1 MASRP
6 LKSFTASTARPLP
19 VLVLA
24 DTSGSMSVDGKID
37 ALNTALTDMIDAFS
51 EEDDGRAQIH
61 VGIITFG
68 GTAAVHQALSPAA
81 KVSFQALGA
90 SGMTPMGGAF
100 DLAREVV
107 EDRTQVSGRAYTP
120 AIVLVSDGQPN
131 DAWQPA
137 LERLLGSERAKKA
150 QRFALG
156 IGEDADAD
164 VLRSFLADPEG
175 RVYAANDARQIKS
188 FFRWVT
194 MSVTTRSRSTTPNAS
209 VVADFPPTDLDEL
222 L

>member
-1 MASRP
+1 MA

-19 VLVLA
+19 VLILA
-24 DTSGSMSVDGKID
+24 DTSGSMSIDGKID
-37 ALNTALTDMIDAFS
+37 ALNTALADMVDAFS

-61 VGIITFG
+61 VGVVTFG
-68 GTAAVHQALSPAA
+68 GTASEHLSLDAA
-81 KVSFQALGA
+81 SRVNLHPLPA
-90 SGMTPMGGAF
+90 SGMTPMGAAF
-100 DLAREVV
+100 DIVRGIV
-107 EDRTQVSGRAYTP
+107 EDKDRIPSRAYTP

-131 DAWQPA
+131 DAWEPA
-137 LERLLGSERAKKA
+137 LQRLLGSERAKKA

-156 IGEDADAD
+156 IGEDADAN
-164 VLRSFLADPEG
+164 VLRRFLDDPEG
-175 RVYAANDARQIKS
+175 KVYAANDARDIKS

-194 MSVTTRSRSTTPNAS
+194 MSVTTRSRSATPDAS

>member
-1 MASRP
+1 MSK

-37 ALNTALTDMIDAFS
+37 ALNTALADMLDAFS
-51 EEDDGRAQIH
+51 EEDDGKAEIH
-61 VGIITFG
+61 CAVITFG
-68 GTAAVHQALSPAA
+68 STAQVHQDLSPAS
-81 KVSFQALGA
+81 KIQLQPLGA
-90 SGMTPMGGAF
+90 TGMTPMGGAF
-100 DLAREVV
+100 DLARAMV
-107 EDRTQVSGRAYTP
+107 EDKSKIKGRDYTG

-131 DAWQPA
+131 DAWEPA
-137 LERLLGSERAKKA
+137 LERLLGSERAAKA

-156 IGEDADAD
+156 IGDDADAS
-164 VLRSFLADPEG
+164 VLQRFLNDPEAK
-175 RVYAANDARQIKS
+175 VYGAQDARQIQS

-194 MSVTTRSRSTTPNAS
+194 MSMVSRSRSANPNVS
-209 VVADFPPTDLDEL
+209 VLGVLPPSDLDEL